1 MNIEDLTQGQ
11 ETSMSKKAQSLSQT
25 AAGVYVI
32 SQDDIQRSGA
42 TSIPDLPRL
51 MPGRNVAQ
59 TNSNIWAVSAR
70 VSTKGSPTNCR

>member
-32 SQDDIQRSGA
+32 SQDDNQRS
-42 TSIPDLPRL
+42 
-51 MPGRNVAQ
+51 
-59 TNSNIWAVSAR
+59 
-70 VSTKGSPTNCR
+70 